1 MRDWQGK
8 RYWLI
13 GASEGMG
20 EALARILSGV
30 GAEVILTSRREDRLH
45 EVAKSLP
52 GRSRVVAADVTS
64 RESLEAA
71 AAEIGEIDGAVW
83 LAGAYWPFGA
93 KGWNA
98 EQAETMADVN
108 FTGAMRAAGV
118 ILPPMIARDS
128 GHFVLTG
135 SLTAYGGLP
144 RSAPYTATK
153 AGIMALAES
162 LYADLRRTGVAIQ
175 LVNPGFVRT
184 RLTDKNDFRM
194 PAIMEPEKAAQDIF
208 EHMNSDAFSRSFP
221 FWFGLVFRL
230 GRFLPPSIY
239 FRLFA

>member
-13 GASEGMG
+13 GASEGLG
-20 EALARILSGV
+20 AALARTLSGV
-30 GAEVILTSRREDRLH
+30 GAEVILTARDADKLQA
-45 EVAKSLP
+45 VADSLP
-52 GRSRVVAADVTS
+52 GPAKVVTADVTS

-71 AAEIGEIDGAVW
+71 AAEAGEIDGAVW

-93 KGWNA
+93 QGWDA
-98 EQAETMADVN
+98 AQAETMADTN

-118 ILPPMIARDS
+118 VLPPMIARDS

-144 RSAPYTATK
+144 RSAPYTASK

-162 LYADLRRTGVAIQ
+162 LYADLRKTGVQVQ
-175 LVNPGFVRT
+175 LVNPGFIRT
-184 RLTDKNDFRM
+184 RLTDKNEFRM
-194 PAIMEPEKAAQDIF
+194 PAIMEPEDAAQRIF
-208 EHMNSDAFSRSFP
+208 EHMNGDAFSKSFP
-221 FWFGLVFRL
+221 FWFGLLFRF
-230 GRFLPPSIY
+230 GRFLPPPLY

>member
-13 GASEGMG
+13 GASEGLG
-20 EALARILSGV
+20 AALAAKLSGV
-30 GAEVILTSRREDRLH
+30 GAEVILTARSEERLT
-45 EVAKSLP
+45 ALAATLP
-52 GRSRVVAADVTS
+52 GKVQVIPADVTS
-64 RESLEAA
+64 HESIAA
-71 AAEIGEIDGAVW
+71 AAAKAGEIDGAVW

-93 KGWNA
+93 QGWNA
-98 EQAETMADVN
+98 EQAEIMADTN

-118 ILPPMIARDS
+118 VLPPMIARDS

-144 RSAPYTATK
+144 RSAPYTASK

-162 LYADLRRTGVAIQ
+162 LYADLRKTGVQVQ
-175 LVNPGFVRT
+175 LVNPGFIRT

-194 PAIMEPEKAAQDIF
+194 PAIMEPEAAAQEVF
-208 EHMNSDAFSRSFP
+208 EHMNSDAFSKSFP
-221 FWFGLVFRL
+221 FWFGLLFRL
-230 GRFLPPSIY
+230 GRFLPPSLY